1 MLGGYFV
8 PLAPWLLP
16 AAEEQLREGTAAPD
30 AGGCRVTASTLG
42 HGAAA
47 TGGAASSW
55 TRWTPARC
63 RCPTAPATD
72 GLAVSHGKL

>member
-16 AAEEQLREGTAAPD
+16 AAEARARERTAR
-30 AGGCRVTASTLG
+30 AGRRRLPAHASALG

-47 TGGAASSW
+47 TGGAASILDTVDSGALPVPN
-55 TRWTPARC
+55 RARNEM
-63 RCPTAPATD
+63 AS
-72 GLAVSHGKL
+72 L